1 MMKECKTKFN
11 NVSMLSFKHTILM
24 VCVGANQ
31 SMSDAMIR
39 QKGSERPVLSPPPHI
54 AWPFFFLLFG
64 LSNT

>member
-11 NVSMLSFKHTILM
+11 NVSMLSFNHTILM

-39 QKGSERPVLSPPPHI
+39 QKGSERPVLPPPPSQIGH
-54 AWPFFFLLFG
+54 FLFCG
-64 LSNT
+64 LV